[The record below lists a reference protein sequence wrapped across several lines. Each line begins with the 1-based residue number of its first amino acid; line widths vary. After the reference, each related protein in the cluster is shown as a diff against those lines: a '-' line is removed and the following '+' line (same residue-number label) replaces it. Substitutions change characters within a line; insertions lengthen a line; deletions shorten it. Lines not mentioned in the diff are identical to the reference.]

1 MKLTLS
7 PMRNDTPLS
16 LERAGDVLTING
28 EALDFGPLEDG
39 ATLPRDAVACD
50 VLASDVERIDGALN
64 LTLILPHGGSAPS
77 ETRFPAPIIDPP
89 DGPVALPI
97 HSIPQPEEDEADD
110 D

>member
-1 MKLTLS
+1 MKIILS
-7 PMRNDTPLS
+7 PMRHDMPLS

-28 EALDFGPLEDG
+28 EAYDFTALPEG

-50 VLASDVERIDGALN
+50 VLTSDVERIDGALN
-64 LTLILPHGGSAPS
+64 LTLRLPHGPNAPQ

-97 HSIPQPEEDEADD
+97 HSIPQPQEDESDD

>member
-1 MKLTLS
+1 MKITLS
-7 PMRNDTPLS
+7 PMRHDTPLS

-28 EALDFGPLEDG
+28 EAFDFGPLTDG
-39 ATLPRDAVACD
+39 ATLPCAAVDCEWL
-50 VLASDVERIDGALN
+50 VSDVERIDGALHF
-64 LTLILPHGGSAPS
+64 TLRLPQGPDAPH

-97 HSIPQPEEDEADD
+97 YDMPQEDTSDD